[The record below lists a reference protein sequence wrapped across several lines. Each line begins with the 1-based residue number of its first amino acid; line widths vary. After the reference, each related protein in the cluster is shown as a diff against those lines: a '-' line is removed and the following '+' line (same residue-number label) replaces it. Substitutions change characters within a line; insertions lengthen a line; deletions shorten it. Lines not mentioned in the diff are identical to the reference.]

1 VVTDLWNLAIVNPM
15 MNILVFIYS
24 LVGNYGVAIIILTIL
39 LKLVTLPFSLQQT
52 KSMKKQAE
60 VAPELQALQKKYAKD
75 KEKLSQEQMKLYK
88 ERGINPLGGCLP
100 MLIPWPL
107 FVAFYQSVNT
117 VMSTQPEQFLELSKH
132 LLPALAPVVP
142 VGVQFLWLNLTK
154 PDPLYILPALAVI
167 TTWLQQKMM
176 AGMQAGGDGQAQSM
190 NQTMSFMMPL
200 FMGYITLSFASGLAI
215 YWVLFNIIAIIQQY
229 FIAGWGDLGKMLPP
243 WFLKIF
249 PGPKLAVATVAVSS
263 TNSSKNDT
271 AKSTGGKSMTSTA
284 SSSKSGV
291 ATANKA
297 SQNGPRKPSRDR
309 RATILDDDAYA
320 GTVSTRRRS
329 AVVDPEPDAAV
340 AGDAQSATA
349 LPAKK
354 SRRKKNPEQ

>member
-1 VVTDLWNLAIVNPM
+1 VLTDLWNLAIVNPM

-24 LVGNYGVAIIILTIL
+24 VVGNYGIAIIILTIL

-52 KSMKKQAE
+52 RSMKKQAE
-60 VAPELQALQKKYAKD
+60 LQPELQALQKKHGKD

-107 FVAFYQSVNT
+107 FLAFYQSVNT

-132 LLPALAPVVP
+132 LLPALAASVP

-154 PDPLYILPALAVI
+154 PDPLYILPALAVV
-167 TTWLQQKMM
+167 TTWMQQKMTS
-176 AGMQAGGDGQAQSM
+176 GMQPGGDGQGAQM
-190 NQTMSFMMPL
+190 NQTMQLMMPL

-215 YWVLFNIIAIIQQY
+215 YWVLFNVISIIQQY
-229 FIAGWGDLGKMLPP
+229 FVTGWGDLGKMLPA
-243 WFLKIF
+243 WFLKIL
-249 PGPKLAVATVAVSS
+249 PGPKMAASVAVAAAA
-263 TNSSKNDT
+263 SSKSGAT
-271 AKSTGGKSMTSTA
+271 KSTSSKTTASVA
-284 SSSKSGV
+284 SSSKSSS
-291 ATANKA
+291 AAA
-297 SQNGPRKPSRDR
+297 SKGQLSGPRKPSREH
-309 RATILDDDAYA
+309 RATILDDDAYS

-329 AVVDPEPDAAV
+329 SAVDPGPDAALSSD
-340 AGDAQSATA
+340 GQSATA

-354 SRRKKNPEQ
+354 SRQKKNPEK